1 MCNLI
6 LAVKGKDP
14 AVPSSR
20 PSARRLTIGSMRET
34 PTAHI
39 SLGADGVVCVRVK
52 PGAEQLLADAKEN
65 LGSALIERDGVRR
78 PLLVDIR
85 VSRPLDAEARHYY
98 SGQVLVD
105 GFSALGLLV
114 DANPLGRMMGNVY
127 FRVARPGIPA
137 RLFTD
142 EESAAKWLKEFVR

>member
-1 MCNLI
+1 
-6 LAVKGKDP
+6 
-14 AVPSSR
+14 
-20 PSARRLTIGSMRET
+20 MRET
-34 PTAHI
+34 ATASI
-39 SLGADGVVCVRVK
+39 ALGAEGIVSVRIRT
-52 PGAEQLLADAKEN
+52 GAAQSLADAREN
-65 LGSALIERDGVRR
+65 LGTALLEGGGVRR

-85 VSRPLDAEARHYY
+85 VSKPLDAEARHYY

-114 DANPLGRMMGNVY
+114 DASPLGRMMGNAY

-142 EESAAKWLKEFVR
+142 EGQAMKWLKDHVS

>member
-1 MCNLI
+1 MSVRI
-6 LAVKGKDP
+6 
-14 AVPSSR
+14 R
-20 PSARRLTIGSMRET
+20 T
-34 PTAHI
+34 
-39 SLGADGVVCVRVK
+39 GA
-52 PGAEQLLADAKEN
+52 AQSLADAREN
-65 LGSALIERDGVRR
+65 LGTALLEGGGVRR

-85 VSRPLDAEARHYY
+85 VSKPLDAEARHYY

-114 DANPLGRMMGNVY
+114 DASPLGRMMGNVY

-142 EESAAKWLKEFVR
+142 EGQAMKWLKDHVS